1 MAVKNK
7 KKMGKRAKTF
17 PFNTSTNETSY
28 IPGLILE
35 FCRRLRYLFRDIL
48 TPNTFF
54 FIWLGVS
61 FSIFFHNLRQSFT
74 EKTRK
79 KILSNKNGKMKKQIF
94 DSRTIIVFFLLLSP
108 KRQFWEHLFS
118 RLLTKSWINS
128 LSKKHAG
135 SSGKYKRF

>member
-1 MAVKNK
+1 MGWLKKGEKVAVKNK

-35 FCRRLRYLFRDIL
+35 FCRRLRYLFRHIL

-94 DSRTIIVFFLLLSP
+94 DSRTIIVFFFAAFP
-108 KRQFWEHLFS
+108 KKTILGTFVFEAS
-118 RLLTKSWINS
+118 DKVVD
-128 LSKKHAG
+128 
-135 SSGKYKRF
+135 

>member
-1 MAVKNK
+1 MGWLKKGEKVAVKNK

-35 FCRRLRYLFRDIL
+35 FCRRLRYLFRHIL

-94 DSRTIIVFFLLLSP
+94 DSRTIIVFFFCCFP
-108 KRQFWEHLFS
+108 QKDNFGNICFRGFWQS
-118 RLLTKSWINS
+118 RALT
-128 LSKKHAG
+128 
-135 SSGKYKRF
+135 F